1 MIPDTVSGPTEIEPH
16 APVAVAVRPV
26 APYPRAT
33 ARAVFG
39 KFIGA
44 SAAASLLVASSLST
58 KAETNRTQGGNAH
71 FKSVPGPTPKPDRKS
86 PVPGEGWIGVALTT
100 EAGDRIGIVERIE
113 RRPVGGSQTEVL
125 VRQADWTLLGID
137 INRVAVS
144 GNHLVF
150 VDREPE

>member
-1 MIPDTVSGPTEIEPH
+1 M
-16 APVAVAVRPV
+16 
-26 APYPRAT
+26 
-33 ARAVFG
+33 
-39 KFIGA
+39 
-44 SAAASLLVASSLST
+44 
-58 KAETNRTQGGNAH
+58 
-71 FKSVPGPTPKPDRKS
+71 
-86 PVPGEGWIGVALTT
+86 ALTT